1 MRIALVETK
10 SRKKDIGAGMRKSTL
25 HQHTWNWMNI
35 IFVLTDFF
43 AILAVGLVIVEAR
56 FLLVN
61 SWQFAIFAQVG
72 PLALI
77 CLGVYALQKLY
88 PGIGL
93 DPVVELRRLSISTTG
108 AMISFA
114 ILRFLILGSENYPWL
129 LLTLVWILSLVFVP
143 LGRAFIRAILSH
155 TGWWGEPV
163 AVIGFGEQGQEIV
176 DLLLHQPKY
185 GLSPHIVFDESD
197 GNLENTDGIPALQV
211 QENTFSQRVAELEK
225 LHTAIL
231 VREEISRKIAE
242 TIYENPQ
249 KNFKRVIVVPK
260 LDGLDNFEIAP
271 FKFGG
276 VVGLELQQKTFN
288 KEMQFIKRLIDISAG
303 LIGGLVIL
311 PLVLFIALCIRLD
324 SKGSIFYTH
333 ERIGKSGRTF
343 KMWKFRTMVMNAEQV
358 LENYLNKYPE
368 LRAEWEAGQ
377 KLKDDPRLTR
387 VGKFLRKSSLDE
399 LPQLWNVLN
408 GDMSLIGPRP
418 IVEEERKRY
427 EGRYQHYE
435 QVRPGITGMWQVS
448 GRNDTTYEERIQ
460 LDEYY
465 VRSWSLWLD
474 VYILI
479 RTVWVVISC
488 KGAY

>member
-1 MRIALVETK
+1 
-10 SRKKDIGAGMRKSTL
+10 
-25 HQHTWNWMNI
+25 
-35 IFVLTDFF
+35 
-43 AILAVGLVIVEAR
+43 
-56 FLLVN
+56 
-61 SWQFAIFAQVG
+61 
-72 PLALI
+72 
-77 CLGVYALQKLY
+77 
-88 PGIGL
+88 
-93 DPVVELRRLSISTTG
+93 
-108 AMISFA
+108 
-114 ILRFLILGSENYPWL
+114 
-129 LLTLVWILSLVFVP
+129 
-143 LGRAFIRAILSH
+143 
-155 TGWWGEPV
+155 
-163 AVIGFGEQGQEIV
+163 
-176 DLLLHQPKY
+176 
-185 GLSPHIVFDESD
+185 
-197 GNLENTDGIPALQV
+197 
-211 QENTFSQRVAELEK
+211 
-225 LHTAIL
+225 
-231 VREEISRKIAE
+231 
-242 TIYENPQ
+242 
-249 KNFKRVIVVPK
+249 
-260 LDGLDNFEIAP
+260 
-271 FKFGG
+271 
-276 VVGLELQQKTFN
+276 
-288 KEMQFIKRLIDISAG
+288 
-303 LIGGLVIL
+303 
-311 PLVLFIALCIRLD
+311 
-324 SKGSIFYTH
+324 
-333 ERIGKSGRTF
+333 
-343 KMWKFRTMVMNAEQV
+343 MWKFRTMVMNAEQV